1 MKKRFFAILLAL
13 VLCLCCAVPA
23 LAANIERSRVS
34 DGAELL
40 DDDEVAQLTSK
51 LDEMS
56 TRLQMDIV
64 VMTSDNLQG
73 YDTATECAD
82 ELYEYCG
89 YGFGDDKDGI
99 MLFISMDDRDWAI
112 STCGKAIDVF
122 TDDDCDYIAD
132 EIVPY
137 LSDGDYYEA
146 FDYFADL
153 CDDLCTQY
161 DENGGD
167 DDGNWS
173 DDPIY
178 DDDYFDDDY
187 DDYRD
192 FTLPSEKLS
201 PVWILISIV
210 VGVLLSAMIV
220 STMVSN
226 LKSVRFQPS
235 ASSYVKPGT
244 MSVSDSSDLFLY
256 STMTRTPRP
265 KHDDNSSSGS
275 MHMGGSTVHMSS
287 SGTMHGGTSGKF

>member
-1 MKKRFFAILLAL
+1 MKKRLFATLLAL

-40 DDDEVAQLTSK
+40 DDDEIAQLSSK

-56 TRLQMDIV
+56 NRLQMDIV
-64 VMTSDNLQG
+64 VMTSDDLQG

-89 YGFGDDKDGI
+89 YGFGEDKDGI
-99 MLFISMDDRDWAI
+99 MLFISMEDRDWAI

-137 LSDGDYYEA
+137 LTDGDYYGA
-146 FDYFADL
+146 FDRFADL
-153 CDDLCTQY
+153 CDELCTQY
-161 DENGGD
+161 DENDD
-167 DDGNWS
+167 DDGYWS

-210 VGVLLSAMIV
+210 VGVPLSAMIV

-275 MHMGGSTVHMSS
+275 MHSGGSTVHMSS
-287 SGTMHGGTSGKF
+287 SGTMHGGSSGKF

>member
-1 MKKRFFAILLAL
+1 MKKRLFAILLAL
-13 VLCLCCAVPA
+13 VFCLSCAIPA
-23 LAANIERSRVS
+23 LAANIDRSRVA

-40 DDDEVAQLTSK
+40 DDDEVAQLSAK

-56 TRLQMDIV
+56 NRLQMDVV
-64 VMTSDNLQG
+64 VMTSDDLQG
-73 YDTATECAD
+73 CDTATECAD

-122 TDDDCDYIAD
+122 TDYDCDYIAD

-137 LSDGDYYEA
+137 LADGDYYEA

-153 CDDLCTQY
+153 CDEQCTQY

-167 DDGNWS
+167 DDGGWVD

-178 DDDYFDDDY
+178 DDDYDDH
-187 DDYRD
+187 RD
-192 FTLPSEKLS
+192 LTLPSEKLS
-201 PVWILISIV
+201 PVWILVSIV

-226 LKSVRFQPS
+226 LKSVRFRPS

-244 MSVSDSSDLFLY
+244 MSVTDSSDLFLY

-275 MHMGGSTVHMSS
+275 MHSGGSTVHMSS
-287 SGTMHGGTSGKF
+287 SGTMHGGSSGKF

>member
-64 VMTSDNLQG
+64 VMTSDDLQG

-167 DDGNWS
+167 WS

-265 KHDDNSSSGS
+265 KHDDDSSSGS

>member
-64 VMTSDNLQG
+64 VMTSDDLQG